1 MAKPLD
7 SAPRQLRS
15 ASTCL
20 AADSAAGLL
29 PGTVRVG
36 EGGRDVLVPQMLA
49 GPQLGAAQVGT
60 RSVPRFPAW
69 GMSDTSRCL
78 PTALR
83 AGQRCCAPAEVSADK
98 VTFGL
103 PMPTRELENQSW
115 QTLPVLPVCRDLGER
130 LLISKPWVLLPT
142 MPKWRP
148 GHCAANAPAA
158 LQKQKPDGIRRLPP
172 GPSHSVTCCCS
183 REVPWIRD

>member
-36 EGGRDVLVPQMLA
+36 EGGRCPRASDACGTSAGSSTGWHALSVRVPC
-49 GPQLGAAQVGT
+49 LGRVSG
-60 RSVPRFPAW
+60 
-69 GMSDTSRCL
+69 TSRCL

-83 AGQRCCAPAEVSADK
+83 AGQHCCAPAEVSADK

-103 PMPTRELENQSW
+103 PVPTRELENQSW